1 MEMIVGTRFQLKL
14 TILNFERKFAGGAFP
29 AENGKSEYH
38 EWILHFRICL
48 SAIFQLKLTILISE
62 LNLLKKGISS
72 LKQKN
77 RSFACAQGR
86 YLLY

>member
-38 EWILHFRICL
+38 E
-48 SAIFQLKLTILISE
+48 
-62 LNLLKKGISS
+62 
-72 LKQKN
+72 
-77 RSFACAQGR
+77 
-86 YLLY
+86 